1 LAHFLAKSARND
13 YSIRME
19 REEEQ
24 NGTHDE
30 SWLAVSIGLVDGN
43 AAARLSPQRIDLWV
57 LVLDA
62 RSIPCRVEADAT
74 GRQLLVPAAYFNAA
88 LNELRLFE
96 EENRNWPPPVPPARP
111 LAENSLATLS
121 ILLLL
126 ATFHNITQL
135 DTSLP
140 GTAAP
145 DWIALGNAQAAA
157 IRDGQWW
164 RLVTALTLHS
174 DVVHLISNLSIGGIF
189 VYFLCSE
196 LGSGLAWSLLLASG
210 ILGNLANAYVQSP
223 AHSSIGASTTVFGAV
238 GILASISLVRYRQQL
253 RHRWPL
259 PVAAALALLALLG
272 TEGKNTDLGAHLFGF
287 CFGIV
292 LGLLTEYLLGTHGR
306 PGRGV
311 NALLALLSA
320 VVVLTAWWE
329 ALTLGAGGPILP

>member
-1 LAHFLAKSARND
+1 
-13 YSIRME
+13 ME

-24 NGTHDE
+24 SGAHDE
-30 SWLAVSIGLVDGN
+30 NWLAIPPGMVDRN
-43 AAARLSPQRIDLWV
+43 AVGALSPQRAALWA

-62 RSIPCRVEADAT
+62 RSVPCRIENDDA
-74 GRQLLVPAAYFNAA
+74 GRQLLVPAASFNAA
-88 LNELRLFE
+88 LDELRLFE
-96 EENRNWPPPVPPARP
+96 EENRNWPPPAPPARP

-121 ILLLL
+121 ILILL
-126 ATFHNITQL
+126 ATFHNLTQL

-145 DWIALGNAQAAA
+145 DWIALGNAQVAG

-164 RLVTALTLHS
+164 RLVTALTLHA

-189 VYFLCSE
+189 VYFLCCE

-210 ILGNLANAYVQSP
+210 ILGNLANAFVQSP
-223 AHSSIGASTTVFGAV
+223 THSSIGASTTVFGAV
-238 GILASISLVRYRQQL
+238 GILAAISMVRYRHQV

-272 TEGKNTDLGAHLFGF
+272 TEGKNTDLGAHLFG
-287 CFGIV
+287 CGFGIL
-292 LGLLTEYLLGTHGR
+292 LGLLTEYLLGIHGR

-320 VVVLTAWWE
+320 VVVMTAWWA
-329 ALTLGAGGPILP
+329 ALAFGAGNPVIP